1 MARQLR
7 FEYPGAVYHIMARGD
22 GGKCIFPGKED
33 HGSFLHWLEQV
44 CGSHGWRVHARVLM
58 GNHFHL
64 LLETPEANL
73 TSGMRVLLGA
83 FSQAWNRRHQRRG
96 HVFQGRYKAV
106 PVTGGRAAD
115 AHYFKV
121 VADYIHLNP
130 ARAMLAG
137 GGQGRLAAYPW
148 SSLRHFAKGEPP
160 PWLEI
165 HRVLDAFQLSH
176 DRRGRAA
183 YVAWLESRAA
193 THGGKVDEAAME
205 ALRKGWYLGE
215 EGFKDKLLAM
225 VDKARARIRKP
236 GNHAGG
242 AVVAHRQQEAEQ
254 IIRVMAARL
263 GLPGGTAELAKLRK
277 GHPDKVRC
285 AAMLRLRTA
294 MENQWIAARLAM
306 GGSTYVSSL
315 VNRLLRDAKERRTL
329 AAHERALDAE
339 CAKAGK

>member
-1 MARQLR
+1 MHL
-7 FEYPGAVYHIMARGD
+7 PGQ
-22 GGKCIFPGKED
+22 GGP
-33 HGSFLHWLEQV
+33 GSFLHWLEQV
-44 CGSHGWRVHARVLM
+44 CGSHGWRVHAWVLM

-73 TSGMRVLLGA
+73 SSGMRVLLGT

-193 THGGKVDEAAME
+193 SHGGKVDEEAME

-225 VDKARARIRKP
+225 VDKARAKIRKP
-236 GNHAGG
+236 GNHSGG
-242 AVVAHRQQEAEQ
+242 AMVAHRQQEAEQ
-254 IIRVMAARL
+254 ILRVMAARL

-277 GHPDKVRC
+277 GHLDKVRC

-315 VNRLLRDAKERRTL
+315 VNLLLRDAKERRTL
-329 AAHERALDAE
+329 AAHERALDAQ